1 MAKLSINKVSAIESL
16 NYLHSYQ
23 INYQLPSGKQ
33 KIWELVS
40 RSDKERLSDEIFNQA
55 SYTDGATIFATDRTK
70 THVVLIKE
78 YRVAAGR
85 YLYALPAGL
94 IDKGETIEQA
104 AIREFKEETGLTL
117 EIAKV
122 AKERYTSVGLTNEKI
137 NLVYGYYS
145 GTPSNAF
152 SEETEDIE
160 PLIVNRAQAIEILE
174 NEEVPIRTAL
184 LLESFFK
191 IDQF

>member
-1 MAKLSINKVSAIESL
+1 MSKLNIVNIRNVASL
-16 NYLHSYQ
+16 DYLNTFH

-40 RSDKERLSDEIFNQA
+40 RSDIDRLQDEVFNRA
-55 SYTDGATIFATDRTK
+55 SFSDGATIFATDRAK
-70 THVVLIKE
+70 QHVVLIKE

-94 IDKGETIEQA
+94 IDRGETIEQA

-117 EIAKV
+117 QVAKV
-122 AKERYTSVGLTNEKI
+122 ARARYTSIGLSNEKI
-137 NLVYGYYS
+137 NIVYGYYA
-145 GTPSNAF
+145 GTPSNAYV
-152 SEETEDIE
+152 EETEDIE
-160 PLIVNRAQAIEILE
+160 PLIVNREQAIEILE
-174 NEEVPIRTAL
+174 TKEVPIRTAL

-191 IDQF
+191 IEQF